1 MNAGER
7 EKGSLTGLRTVSKT
21 SWEVVRQRLRIPRFG
36 TTQEKET
43 RREVLVNGNSDST
56 LLKRCRL
63 TEMSKAGVRRRGLA
77 YDGKGGDPS
86 KEGEECELKEEW
98 DEKERW

>member
-1 MNAGER
+1 M
-7 EKGSLTGLRTVSKT
+7 
-21 SWEVVRQRLRIPRFG
+21 
-36 TTQEKET
+36 
-43 RREVLVNGNSDST
+43 NGNSDST